1 MAPALESADPT
12 LIAWET
18 MKCEPTSFV
27 DPELDPYHTDLLFSV
42 GIAGAPAYI
51 YFLLEHQSTTD
62 HDMPYRV
69 LEYLMRV
76 WDHDDAQ
83 QRELHPKR
91 TRRSPIP
98 LIVAI
103 VISNVQGGWKGP
115 LSFHDLCEPH
125 PSSLPCLENLVP
137 HFSLLLLD
145 LSEVSNDDLSSWAL
159 AAFPKAALFALR
171 DARDPVKLLQDF
183 EHWGALMTEASQAPS
198 GMEAIRQLM
207 RYLALASPNLNMA
220 EFRAKIRKYLPKAE
234 TELMTI
240 YEQAHQEGL
249 QAGRQ
254 EGRQEGLQAGRQE
267 GLQAGRQEG
276 RQAGLLEGQVR
287 TLAKQL
293 VSKFGELPNAYAA
306 RLQAASSEDLDRYVE
321 RILTAD
327 SLASVFGDPA

>member
-1 MAPALESADPT
+1 MVPALESADPT

-76 WDHDDAQ
+76 WDYYDAQ

-98 LIVAI
+98 LIIAI

-125 PSSLPCLENLVP
+125 PSSLPGLENLVP

-145 LSEVSNDDLSSWAL
+145 LSDVSNDDLSSWAL

-171 DARDPVKLLQDF
+171 DARDPAKLPQDF
-183 EHWGALMTEASQAPS
+183 EHWGALMAEAAQAPS
-198 GMEAIRQLM
+198 GMEAVRQLM

-220 EFRAKIRKYLPKAE
+220 EFRARIRQYLPKAE

-240 YEQAHQEGL
+240 YEQA
-249 QAGRQ
+249 
-254 EGRQEGLQAGRQE
+254 RQEGLQTGRQ
-267 GLQAGRQEG
+267 
-276 RQAGLLEGQVR
+276 EGQVR
-287 TLAKQL
+287 TIAKQL
-293 VSKFGELPNAYAA
+293 ALKFGELPAAYAT
-306 RLQAASSEDLDRYVE
+306 RLQAATTEDLDRYLE

-327 SLASVFGDPA
+327 SLAAVFGDPA